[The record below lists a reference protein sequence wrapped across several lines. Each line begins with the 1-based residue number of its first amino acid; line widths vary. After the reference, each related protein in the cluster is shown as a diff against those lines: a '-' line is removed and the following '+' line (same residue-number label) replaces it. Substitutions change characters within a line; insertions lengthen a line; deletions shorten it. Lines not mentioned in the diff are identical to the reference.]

1 MGATQASI
9 RAGED
14 APRRRGRGRRRL
26 GAERAARLALVPTM
40 LLCLIG
46 YYGSIA
52 WTVGMSFT
60 PSGVLPVYEWAG
72 VAQYE
77 RLATEPRWHTAFAN
91 MFVFG
96 GLYLGG
102 SLAFGILL
110 AIALDQGVRGRS
122 LLQTVFLYPI
132 ALSFIV
138 TGLAW
143 QWFLNPTTG
152 LQEFVRGLGFP
163 GFTFDWLSSPD
174 RAIFTLVI
182 AGVWHSAG
190 LVMAIV
196 YAGLGS
202 VDSEIWRA
210 GRVDGIP
217 RWKMYLRVVLPML
230 APVILVCV
238 VLLAHER
245 RQELRAR
252 RRHDGGRPRLR
263 HRPAGQVRRGQPLP
277 ARQHRPRLRRG
288 HGDAGHRPPDPA
300 GLGLEPHRGAGRA

>member
-1 MGATQASI
+1 MAAGWQRSEGA
-9 RAGED
+9 RR
-14 APRRRGRGRRRL
+14 PRRRM
-26 GAERAARLALVPTM
+26 GAERTARLALVPTI
-40 LLCLIG
+40 LLCLVG

-72 VAQYE
+72 ASQYV
-77 RLATEPRWHTAFAN
+77 RLWGEPRWHTAFSN

-96 GLYLGG
+96 GLYIGG
-102 SLAFGILL
+102 SLGLGTLL

-152 LQEFVRGLGFP
+152 LQEFVRGLGFSE
-163 GFTFDWLSSPD
+163 FRFDWLSSPD

-182 AGVWHSAG
+182 AGLWHSAG

-202 VDSEIWRA
+202 VDVEIWRA

-230 APVILVCV
+230 TPVLLVCV
-238 VLLAHER
+238 VLLAMNVVKSY
-245 RQELRAR
+245 ELVIALTGGGPGYATDLPAKYVVDNLFTRANIGLASAAAVVMLAAVLAILLLSAWAR
-252 RRHDGGRPRLR
+252 REG
-263 HRPAGQVRRGQPLP
+263 
-277 ARQHRPRLRRG
+277 
-288 HGDAGHRPPDPA
+288 
-300 GLGLEPHRGAGRA
+300 RGA